1 MAKKKIDPKAK
12 AKRQKI
18 IAGVGGVILLG
29 VLAFQV
35 PRTMKMLNPP
45 TDSSS
50 SSSSAPATTTSSTA
64 TPIAAPS
71 LAGGNA
77 AAAPAAA
84 PGGDGLSDPD
94 AVPTPASGQ
103 LLAFGLFRSKDP
115 FVQQLNVG
123 ATGSS
128 GATGAGTSG
137 PTGAKGATGAIA
149 VAPSGGNSGGSGKS
163 SSNSGSSAPA
173 TPPTAAVTTAVI
185 SVNGAPESVQVGGQF
200 PAASPV
206 FKLVSLTKTGA
217 KVGIAGG
224 TLQSGAGTVTLKKN
238 KPVTLLNTSDGTRYV
253 LRLVSVS

>member
-1 MAKKKIDPKAK
+1 MAKKKIDLKAK

-50 SSSSAPATTTSSTA
+50 SSSSAPATTTAATA

-77 AAAPAAA
+77 TAAPAAA
-84 PGGDGLSDPD
+84 PGGDGLTDPD

-115 FVQQLNVG
+115 FVQQLKVG

-128 GATGAGTSG
+128 GATGGAASSG
-137 PTGAKGATGAIA
+137 PTGAKGTTGATG
-149 VAPSGGNSGGSGKS
+149 VAPSGGGS
-163 SSNSGSSAPA
+163 SSGGSSAPA
-173 TPPTAAVTTAVI
+173 ASRAAASTAVI
-185 SVNGAPESVQVGGQF
+185 SINGAPESVRVGGQF

-224 TLQSGAGTVTLKKN
+224 TLQTGDATVALKKN
-238 KPVTLLNTSDGTRYV
+238 TPVTLLNTSDGTRYV